1 MKKYYV
7 FIFILLILIGG
18 LKSQNLKRTGD
29 YYYVMNRNNRDT
41 IYSIL
46 IINGKIVDTLRIYS
60 KIKSNKYLYI
70 KDSNQYETGRFCI
83 KSTKNN
89 QFEIPNHFIMDKI
102 GIWKDRYPDH
112 VYIHYF
118 GLFINYSKIK
128 KIKF

>member
-46 IINGKIVDTLRIYS
+46 IINGKIVDTVRIYT

-70 KDSNQYETGRFCI
+70 EDSNRYEVGRFCI
-83 KSTKNN
+83 KSTKNK
-89 QFEIPNHFIMDKI
+89 QFEIPNHFVMDKI
-102 GIWKDRYPDH
+102 GIWKERYSDH
-112 VYIHYF
+112 EYINYF
-118 GLFINYSKIK
+118 GLIINYSTIK
-128 KIKF
+128 KTKI